1 MSDVPTQRE
10 SAGLPVAPTT
20 AEPARGAPATTRE
33 TPVGARAPMAVG
45 SEEDSG
51 GLPKAVFARYRPDQ
65 DLTTGGE
72 AHLVMRVVDR
82 SSGKRRVV
90 KVYPTSVRPDRRLL
104 DALRRAD
111 RRHVVRMI
119 DWGEETSP
127 YGTARSWEVM
137 EYVEHGSLA
146 ELAAKRGGPLG
157 HDEIR
162 RIVEQVTDALA
173 YLHGELRHGEATG
186 IAHRDI
192 KPANVLVRRLT
203 PIDVVLCDFGLVAE
217 IRATRRTTGRAGTA
231 AYQAP
236 ETWWQKSQDPAQDWW
251 SLGILVVELLTGRN
265 PNSGIGGATA
275 NERIIFE
282 HIATHGV
289 DLGGVPEDWLP
300 LCRGLLTRAPD
311 RRWGAQQVRAWLAG
325 ETPTVYEPELSPTAA
340 PLPPVAPIVPPFE
353 LAGRLC
359 RTPADVGV
367 AMSENWQAGVDLFLR
382 RESHLDLSDW
392 LRDNFPDTGLPVD
405 LVRKAVTERAGA
417 AVKVARFISWV
428 APEQPPVFEKEPA
441 DAPGLAVLAQRA
453 ASGDTVA
460 VDIVDRIDVGL
471 LRALARHRC
480 RSHADCADGC
490 AVLGSAANRLDGVR
504 GLVEER
510 IASLGATVRSSAAGT
525 GGWPTHGGIPE
536 VEQAAPVARAIATR
550 VLVDPGH
557 RSALVAQLAK
567 RQPARNCVWWKEL
580 RATAGSLDDD
590 RQLAAGTVAVA
601 LTGLATRLVA
611 EQRAAAAAEKARET
625 STSTGGAQPV
635 SGSDWRDTART
646 VRRDTANFLI
656 TGVLAYLTTL
666 AAVTAAVAYRWFD
679 PAAETT
685 AQRASIA
692 LSDVYPPEML
702 AAIARV
708 QGMFALP
715 LLVLMACLLVR
726 PTTPDTA
733 LRRARALCWCW
744 ALAVFLLVVTE
755 HANFLRFPIIVET
768 GVLPALTWLTEFW
781 GTSIPYVAAGGLL
794 LAIWLGRRLVNR
806 AFRTERSTLTG
817 PVARRVRGGVV
828 LTVLGLY
835 LLQPLY
841 VWKQVAVPFLPDP
854 SQIWFLW

>member
-10 SAGLPVAPTT
+10 GAGLPVAPTT

-33 TPVGARAPMAVG
+33 TGGGGRASMAAG

-51 GLPKAVFARYRPDQ
+51 GLPKAVFARYRPDH

-72 AHLVMRVVDR
+72 AHLVLRVIDR
-82 SSGKRRVV
+82 SSGERRVV
-90 KVYPTSVRPDRRLL
+90 KVYPTSVRPDPRLL

-146 ELAAKRGGPLG
+146 ELAAKRGGRLG
-157 HDEIR
+157 QAEIR
-162 RIVEQVTDALA
+162 RIVKQVTAALA

-275 NERIIFE
+275 NERVIFE
-282 HIATHGV
+282 HIVTHGV

-300 LCRGLLTRAPD
+300 LCRGLLTHAPD

-325 ETPTVYEPELSPTAA
+325 ETPPVYAPELSPTAT
-340 PLPPVAPIVPPFE
+340 PVAPATPVVPPFE

-428 APEQPPVFEKEPA
+428 APEQPPVFENEPA

-453 ASGDTVA
+453 ASGDPAA
-460 VDIVDRIDVGL
+460 VDVVGRIDVGL

-480 RSHADCADGC
+480 RSHADCTDGC
-490 AVLGSAANRLDGVR
+490 AVLGTAADRLDGVR

-510 IASLGATVRSSAAGT
+510 IASVGATVRSGAAGAT
-525 GGWPTHGGIPE
+525 GWPTHGGLPD
-536 VEQAAPVARAIATR
+536 VAQAAPVARAIATR

-557 RSALVAQLAK
+557 RSALVAQLAR
-567 RQPARNCVWWKEL
+567 RQPARNCAWWREL
-580 RATAGSLDDD
+580 RAAAGSLDDD
-590 RQLAAGTVAVA
+590 RQLAAGAVAVA

-611 EQRAAAAAEKARET
+611 EEKATAAAEKARQT
-625 STSTGGAQPV
+625 STSTGEARAVAG
-635 SGSDWRDTART
+635 GNWRATARI
-646 VRRDTANFLI
+646 VRRDTVNVLL
-656 TGVLAYLTTL
+656 TGVLAFLTTL

-679 PAAETT
+679 AAAAT
-685 AQRASIA
+685 APRASIA
-692 LSDVYPPEML
+692 LSDVYPPVTL

-708 QGMFALP
+708 QTMFALP
-715 LLVLMACLLVR
+715 LLVLLAGLLVR
-726 PTTPDTA
+726 PSTPDTA
-733 LRRARALCWCW
+733 LRLARALCWWW
-744 ALAVFLLVVTE
+744 AVAVFLLIVTGQ
-755 HANFLRFPIIVET
+755 ARFLRFPIIVET
-768 GVLPALTWLTEFW
+768 GVLPGLTWLDTFW
-781 GTSIPYVAAGGLL
+781 GASLPYAAAGGLL
-794 LAIWLGRRLVNR
+794 VAIWLGRRLVNR
-806 AFRTERSTLTG
+806 AWRTERGTLTG

-828 LTVLGLY
+828 LVVLGLY

-841 VWKQVAVPFLPDP
+841 VWKQVTVPFLPDP
-854 SQIWFLW
+854 TQVWFVW